1 MDLASLQRIAENHKT
16 VLDAF
21 SLLAAASACAGAI
34 ALRRRPDKAALCL
47 VMLAAVLALAMGM
60 DDFLHRWDE
69 RYHAVVAKHLAIHP
83 LVPTLYEVEVLPLP
97 SDWGRAHVWVHKPP
111 LALWL
116 MALSLRIF
124 GASELALRL
133 PSIALFCAAVFAT
146 YRLGALLFT
155 PGAGL
160 CAAFL
165 AAVNGALLDVATGRQ
180 PTDHPESIFA
190 SLVCLAMLA
199 AALHARSGMRRH
211 ALAAGAL
218 TGLAILTKSLPAL
231 VVFPCWI
238 ALTDFADRPRRRATD
253 LALAALLCVAI
264 ALPWQLYVNQAFPR
278 EAAIEARHALLHL
291 TTALDGHAGTP
302 FFHLARIPRFF
313 GEASPLVLLY
323 FLWTLRQRGREG
335 RAVAL
340 WFGLPYLFFSF
351 VPTKLANYIL
361 FAAPAL
367 FLMIGVA
374 LSELLAVLARP
385 AAEASGPEAIP
396 AAQRLPRPVL
406 ALVALALF
414 ALPVRFLVERWKP
427 FHRFDEERALA
438 ASLRVLPARL
448 GQEKLVLFG
457 SPAPIETMFYTDYAA
472 YPDPPGPEAAAR
484 AAAAG
489 LRIVVLP

>member
-1 MDLASLQRIAENHKT
+1 M
-16 VLDAF
+16 
-21 SLLAAASACAGAI
+21 
-34 ALRRRPDKAALCL
+34 
-47 VMLAAVLALAMGM
+47 
-60 DDFLHRWDE
+60 
-69 RYHAVVAKHLAIHP
+69 
-83 LVPTLYEVEVLPLP
+83 
-97 SDWGRAHVWVHKPP
+97 
-111 LALWL
+111 
-116 MALSLRIF
+116 
-124 GASELALRL
+124 
-133 PSIALFCAAVFAT
+133 
-146 YRLGALLFT
+146 
-155 PGAGL
+155 
-160 CAAFL
+160 
-165 AAVNGALLDVATGRQ
+165 
-180 PTDHPESIFA
+180 
-190 SLVCLAMLA
+190 
-199 AALHARSGMRRH
+199 
-211 ALAAGAL
+211 
-218 TGLAILTKSLPAL
+218 
-231 VVFPCWI
+231 
-238 ALTDFADRPRRRATD
+238 ADRPRRRATD